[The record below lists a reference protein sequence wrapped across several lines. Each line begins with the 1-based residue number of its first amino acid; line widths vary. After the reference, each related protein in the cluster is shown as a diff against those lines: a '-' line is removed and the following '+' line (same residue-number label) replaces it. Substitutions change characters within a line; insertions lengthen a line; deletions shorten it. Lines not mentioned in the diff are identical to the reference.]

1 MTKRISTLFFLLLAV
16 CRIVFSQSIPDIP
29 VLPEEQY
36 SIPDKVEVGPTGA
49 ATYSIPLE
57 MPPGTNGFQPSL
69 LINYNSQSG
78 YGMLGIGWN
87 VSGLSKIERGS
98 KNFYHDET
106 VKRNGITFTDE
117 DQLYL
122 DGQRLILLSG
132 QHFREGAV
140 YGFEV
145 ENYARVTIKKA
156 LLKSGNKSHTYF
168 ELKTLDGKVFNYG
181 LGNSS
186 IVSDSKSHHSNFPYK
201 GAADAI
207 CWKLSSAKDI
217 DGNEI
222 SYIYSNGGMTLD
234 RIYYAGTIVY
244 FSYAENTKNPQR
256 RYVGDFELVN
266 DKLLVGINIRQ
277 GSTDFRKYVF
287 DYEDKGTVR
296 RLNTI
301 SLYAWKPEKSK
312 DDDDSSLP
320 VYPGDDDD
328 NIGIGDEGIEGP
340 KGDFELLGSTFI
352 EWGSIPEIEN
362 IELFGLNPPDYDQ
375 MYIGDIDGNGRKDH
389 IYLIYSK
396 NNNYFNIKY
405 ENDGNLREIY
415 FSPIGESVTFR
426 IKPNILIQ
434 DIDLDGKDEI
444 VLGSR

>member
-1 MTKRISTLFFLLLAV
+1 MTKRISILFFLLLAV
-16 CRIVFSQSIPDIP
+16 GRIVFSQSIPDTHATP
-29 VLPEEQY
+29 VSSGEPY

-57 MPPGTNGFQPSL
+57 MLPGTNGFQPSFS
-69 LINYNSQSG
+69 INYNSQSG

-87 VSGLSKIERGS
+87 IAGLSQIERGS
-98 KNFYHDET
+98 KSFYHDEA

-156 LLKSGNKSHTYF
+156 FLKSENKSYTYF

-222 SYIYSNGGMTLD
+222 SYKKVQLI
-234 RIYYAGTIVY
+234 
-244 FSYAENTKNPQR
+244 
-256 RYVGDFELVN
+256 
-266 DKLLVGINIRQ
+266 KL
-277 GSTDFRKYVF
+277 
-287 DYEDKGTVR
+287 
-296 RLNTI
+296 
-301 SLYAWKPEKSK
+301 
-312 DDDDSSLP
+312 
-320 VYPGDDDD
+320 
-328 NIGIGDEGIEGP
+328 
-340 KGDFELLGSTFI
+340 
-352 EWGSIPEIEN
+352 
-362 IELFGLNPPDYDQ
+362 
-375 MYIGDIDGNGRKDH
+375 
-389 IYLIYSK
+389 
-396 NNNYFNIKY
+396 
-405 ENDGNLREIY
+405 
-415 FSPIGESVTFR
+415 
-426 IKPNILIQ
+426 
-434 DIDLDGKDEI
+434 
-444 VLGSR
+444 

>member
-156 LLKSGNKSHTYF
+156 LLKSGN
-168 ELKTLDGKVFNYG
+168 
-181 LGNSS
+181 
-186 IVSDSKSHHSNFPYK
+186 
-201 GAADAI
+201 
-207 CWKLSSAKDI
+207 
-217 DGNEI
+217 
-222 SYIYSNGGMTLD
+222 
-234 RIYYAGTIVY
+234 
-244 FSYAENTKNPQR
+244 
-256 RYVGDFELVN
+256 
-266 DKLLVGINIRQ
+266 
-277 GSTDFRKYVF
+277 
-287 DYEDKGTVR
+287 
-296 RLNTI
+296 
-301 SLYAWKPEKSK
+301 
-312 DDDDSSLP
+312 
-320 VYPGDDDD
+320 
-328 NIGIGDEGIEGP
+328 
-340 KGDFELLGSTFI
+340 
-352 EWGSIPEIEN
+352 
-362 IELFGLNPPDYDQ
+362 
-375 MYIGDIDGNGRKDH
+375 
-389 IYLIYSK
+389 
-396 NNNYFNIKY
+396 
-405 ENDGNLREIY
+405 
-415 FSPIGESVTFR
+415 
-426 IKPNILIQ
+426 Q
-434 DIDLDGKDEI
+434 DIGWKSFQLW
-444 VLGSR
+444 LGQQFNCFRQQEPSLQFPV